1 MTHNEFTKLYKYM
14 QKEFAG
20 VNEKLDEKASAVD
33 MQKVL
38 NMLDELAK
46 RQEVTE
52 DEKLV
57 MGHQLDR
64 LNR

>member
-1 MTHNEFTKLYKYM
+1 M